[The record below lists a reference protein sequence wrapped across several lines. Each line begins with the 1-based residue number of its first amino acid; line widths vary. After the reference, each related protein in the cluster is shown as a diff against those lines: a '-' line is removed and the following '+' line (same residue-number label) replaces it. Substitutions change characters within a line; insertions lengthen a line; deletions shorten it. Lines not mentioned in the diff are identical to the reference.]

1 MADRGTI
8 ASPDDAQASVGLP
21 EAPSG
26 RVVPF
31 AVPFLDDDDIA
42 GVVEVLR
49 SGWITTGPRVRAF
62 ESAFAERLGVKHAI
76 AVCSA
81 TAALHLSLDAIGLRP
96 GDEVIVPDITFTA
109 TAEVVRYFDATPVL
123 VDVLPGS
130 LCIDPE
136 AARRAVTPRTRAII
150 PVHLGGHPAP
160 MNALLALAREHGLA
174 VIEDA
179 AHAFPCRYGGREI
192 GTIGDMGAFSFY
204 ATKTITTGEGGMLVT
219 DNDEW
224 ADRARVMALHG
235 MSRDA
240 WKRYAHGGSWR
251 YDVVAPGFKYNMTDI
266 AASLGLTQLAKVDV
280 MWERRQAIAA
290 RYTEA
295 FSVIPELEAPPGADT
310 DGDIEPAEIEHS
322 WHLYVLRLQDTGGN
336 IGRTGARLDRDAFI
350 RELDDRGV
358 MTSVH
363 FIPVHSFTYYRSTY
377 GYEDASFPVAE
388 REFARM
394 LSLPLYPSMT
404 ADDVEHVIAAV
415 TDVVERHCR

>member
-1 MADRGTI
+1 MTDRSACVPASHTI
-8 ASPDDAQASVGLP
+8 P
-21 EAPSG
+21 ETRTSLGSG

-31 AVPFLDDDDIA
+31 AVPFLDEDDVE

-49 SGWITTGPRVRAF
+49 SGWITTGPRVRSF
-62 ESAFAERLGVKHAI
+62 ESAFAERLGMKHAI

-81 TAALHLSLDAIGLRP
+81 TAALHLSLDALGLQA
-96 GDEVIVPDITFTA
+96 GDEVLVPDITFTA

-123 VDVLPGS
+123 VDVLPET
-130 LCIDPE
+130 LCLDPE

-160 MNALLALAREHGLA
+160 MHALIDLAGEHDLV

-179 AHAFPCRYGGREI
+179 AHAFPCRYDGQEI
-192 GTIGDMGAFSFY
+192 GTLGHMSAFSFY

-219 DNDEW
+219 NDDEW

-240 WKRYAHGGSWR
+240 WKRYTRGGSWR
-251 YDVVAPGFKYNMTDI
+251 YDVIAPGFKYNMTDI
-266 AASLGLTQLAKVDV
+266 AASLGLTQLAKVDD
-280 MWERRQAIAA
+280 MWNRRRAIAA

-295 FSVIPELEAPPGADT
+295 FSALPELQTPPAADSA
-310 DGDIEPAEIEHS
+310 GDQESVPIEHS
-322 WHLYVLRLQDTGGN
+322 WHLYVLRLQED
-336 IGRTGARLDRDAFI
+336 RLDLDRDSFLRA
-350 RELDDRGV
+350 LDERGV

-377 GYEDASFPVAE
+377 GYRDEAFPVAT
-388 REFARM
+388 REFERM
-394 LSLPLYPSMT
+394 FSLPIYPSMT

-415 TDVVERHCR
+415 TDVVERHRR

>member
-1 MADRGTI
+1 MTDRGASAPASSETAANTDAAI
-8 ASPDDAQASVGLP
+8 ATSLTDH
-21 EAPSG
+21 
-26 RVVPF
+26 VVPF
-31 AVPFLDDDDIA
+31 AVPFLDHEDID

-62 ESAFAERLGVKHAI
+62 ESAFAERLGVNHAI

-81 TAALHLSLDAIGLRP
+81 TAALHLSLDAIGLAA

-109 TAEVVRYFDATPVL
+109 TAEVLRYFDATPVL
-123 VDVLPGS
+123 VDVLPET

-136 AARRAVTPRTRAII
+136 AVRRALTPRTRAII

-160 MNALLALAREHGLA
+160 MHGLLDLAREHGLV

-179 AHAFPCRYGGREI
+179 AHAFPCRYGGRDI
-192 GTIGDMGAFSFY
+192 GTLGDMAAFSFY
-204 ATKTITTGEGGMLVT
+204 ATKTMTTGEGGMLVT
-219 DNDEW
+219 DNDDW

-240 WKRYAHGGSWR
+240 WKRYARGGSWR

-266 AASLGLTQLAKVDV
+266 AASLGLTQLAKVDW
-280 MWERRQAIAA
+280 MWERRRAIAA

-295 FSVIPELEAPPGADT
+295 FSSFPELQVPSGVGAED
-310 DGDIEPAEIEHS
+310 DLDPVEIEHS
-322 WHLYVLRLQDTGGN
+322 WHLYVLRLHEDALR
-336 IGRTGARLDRDAFI
+336 IGRDDFL
-350 RELDDRGV
+350 RELDERGV

-377 GYEDASFPVAE
+377 EHRDGAFPVAE
-388 REFARM
+388 REFERM
-394 LSLPLYPSMT
+394 FSLPIYPAM
-404 ADDVEHVIAAV
+404 APEDVEHVIAAV
-415 TDVVERHCR
+415 SDVIERNRR